1 MKGFLKQLI
10 PWLVTITALYFA
22 FRGLDWDTFFRHFL
36 SGSPTLL
43 FGALTIMCISY
54 IIRAARWPLLLP
66 HPQLKFL
73 DSLKVL
79 ILGFFMNN
87 VLPARAGEFVRAHV
101 GSKVIQER
109 RTRVLASIFGE
120 RLSDGITIS
129 LLFSIFALK
138 IGDSNLSNNF
148 QLVALGF
155 GAVGIGVIVII
166 ALRKTVFSLVEKL
179 SERFQGKASQF
190 ALKRAHIFV
199 DGLSPLC
206 DKRKIIQISVLSFTI
221 WLVELLVYYIV
232 SLAYGAELSFAQ
244 SVLFLVAV
252 NFAGLIPA
260 APGGLGV
267 IEAVGSAVLISL
279 GVPRELALTLVVTQ
293 HVMQYIVVGI
303 PGALIL
309 GTLKKYLASLEEP
322 EEATT

>member
-1 MKGFLKQLI
+1 MKAFLKNLL
-10 PWLVTITALYFA
+10 PWIVTLTALYFA
-22 FRGLDWDTFFRHFL
+22 FKGLDWDTFFLHFL
-36 SGSPTLL
+36 AGSPVLL
-43 FGALTIMCISY
+43 LLAMAIMCVSY
-54 IIRAARWPLLLP
+54 IIRGARWPLLLP

-120 RLSDGITIS
+120 RLADGITIS
-129 LLFSIFALK
+129 LLFAIFALK
-138 IGDSNLSNNF
+138 MGDSNLLNNF
-148 QLVALGF
+148 KLVALGF
-155 GAVGIGVIVII
+155 GAIGLGVILVI
-166 ALRKTVFSLVEKL
+166 ALREQVFSLVAKL

-206 DKRKIIQISVLSFTI
+206 DKRKIVQITILSFSV
-221 WLVELLVYYIV
+221 WLVELLVYFTI
-232 SLAYGAELSFAQ
+232 SRAYGADLSFAQ
-244 SVLFLVAV
+244 CVLFLVAV

-267 IEAVGSAVLISL
+267 IEAVGSAILISL

-293 HVMQYIVVGI
+293 HIMQYLVVGI

-322 EEATT
+322 EEAVA

>member
-1 MKGFLKQLI
+1 MKGFLKNVP
-10 PWLVTITALYFA
+10 PWLITFTALYFA
-22 FRGLDWDTFFRHFL
+22 FRGLDWGTFFVHL
-36 SGSPTLL
+36 TAGSSGSIL
-43 FGALTIMCISY
+43 GATAIMCLSY
-54 IIRAARWPLLLP
+54 LVRAARWPLLLP
-66 HPQLKFL
+66 HPQLTFL

-120 RLSDGITIS
+120 RLADGITIS
-129 LLFSIFALK
+129 LLFGIFALK
-138 IGDSNLSNNF
+138 MGDSNLSNNF
-148 QLVALGF
+148 ELVALGF
-155 GAVGIGVIVII
+155 GLVGIAVIFVI
-166 ALRKTVFSLVEKL
+166 AFRKSVFSLVERL
-179 SERFQGKASQF
+179 SEKFQGKASQF

-206 DKRKIIQISVLSFTI
+206 DKGKIIQITCLSFFI
-221 WLVELLVYYIV
+221 WSIELFVYFII
-232 SLAYGAELSFAQ
+232 SLAYGAELTFAEC
-244 SVLFLVAV
+244 VLFMVAV

-267 IEAVGSAVLISL
+267 IEAVGSAILISL

-293 HVMQYIVVGI
+293 HIMQYLVVGI
-303 PGALIL
+303 PGAFIL
-309 GTLKKYLASLEEP
+309 GTLRKYLASLQEP
-322 EEATT
+322 EELTA